1 MIGWGRSRICRC
13 AAAHASGNHC
23 RRLLADH
30 SRARATRREAIAAT
44 LADNRED
51 AEGDEEADDAA

>member
-1 MIGWGRSRICRC
+1 MNRLGALKDLRY
-13 AAAHASGNHC
+13 AAAHVSGNHC
-23 RRLLADH
+23 RHLLADH